1 MREIGFFSSKDT
13 AFLKSIGIILMVVGH
28 TFTEKWYIDSI
39 KYPVTDAYFVY
50 VRNFMEFAVVPLFAF
65 ITGYAYA
72 LKNDGKYKYVFRKI
86 TTFLINYYLL
96 CLTMIAIAAVYCG
109 YYPNLMD
116 ILKMMY
122 PISSDLEIFAWYVPF
137 YIEAMLLLPIVK
149 NTVEKYGSKKSLYI
163 IIVMYIL
170 MEIILGGLKSLGYRE
185 YALFVAV
192 QAFKR
197 HIPFVIMGFFFFK
210 EAVFEKVLEYLKKKK
225 LNINRA
231 CIITLIAIILLSII
245 NDKIIGLKSGIIY
258 TPIYIFCVVS
268 LRKSVLENVLVTKVY
283 ELLAKHSMNIW
294 ILHGIFFSGVTRDVF
309 QPIAFLPGN
318 LLLVVVWIILISLV
332 ISLLITPIQKI
343 CKRIC

>member
-109 YYPNLMD
+109 YYPGVME

-122 PISSDLEIFAWYVPF
+122 PISSDLQIFAWYVPF

-149 NTVEKYGSKKSLYI
+149 KIVEKYGSRKSLYI
-163 IIVMYIL
+163 IIAMYCL
-170 MEIILGGLKSLGYRE
+170 MEIVLGG
-185 YALFVAV
+185 V
-192 QAFKR
+192 
-197 HIPFVIMGFFFFK
+197 
-210 EAVFEKVLEYLKKKK
+210 
-225 LNINRA
+225 
-231 CIITLIAIILLSII
+231 
-245 NDKIIGLKSGIIY
+245 KIIRL
-258 TPIYIFCVVS
+258 
-268 LRKSVLENVLVTKVY
+268 
-283 ELLAKHSMNIW
+283 
-294 ILHGIFFSGVTRDVF
+294 
-309 QPIAFLPGN
+309 Q
-318 LLLVVVWIILISLV
+318 
-332 ISLLITPIQKI
+332 
-343 CKRIC
+343 RICIVRSCTSF